1 MEVTIKDLFII
12 VGPVMSFR
20 SNDNSF
26 VNVEEDLIAPYD
38 ENNCYNVWNNQLS
51 IKNRPLKS

>member
-1 MEVTIKDLFII
+1 MEVIIKDLFII
-12 VGPVMSFR
+12 VGPVMSSR
-20 SNDNSF
+20 SNDSSF

-38 ENNCYNVWNNQLS
+38 ENNCYHVWNNQLT